1 MSEPN
6 ERIGA
11 YRLVRRLGS
20 GGMGEVFLAW
30 DGRLERTVAAKRM
43 RPDRDRGGARRE
55 RFRREARAAA
65 RLSHPNIVQIFD
77 LVETGD
83 EAGDWIVME
92 YVQGRSIADLLKES
106 GPLPTGAAV
115 DLARQVAEGLAA
127 AHALGLVHRD
137 LKAENVMV
145 TPAGQAKV
153 LDCGLARPLESGT
166 GET

>member
-1 MSEPN
+1 MAELN

-30 DGRLERTVAAKRM
+30 DDRLERPGAAKRV
-43 RPDRDRGGARRE
+43 RPDKAMGSARRE

-65 RLSHPNIVQIFD
+65 KLSHPNVGQGFD
-77 LVETGD
+77 LVEG
-83 EAGDWIVME
+83 EDWIVME
-92 YVQGRSIADLLKES
+92 YVQGRSLAELLRDQGS
-106 GPLPTGAAV
+106 LPAGAAI

-127 AHALGLVHRD
+127 AHAQGLVHRD

-145 TPAGQAKV
+145 TPSGQAKI
-153 LDCGLARPLESGT
+153 LDFGLARPLET
-166 GET
+166 